1 MPVPQLRP
9 LSLGEILDVAINL
22 CWSRARVLL
31 PLVALVLAPVQL
43 VATLIEVSTPQ
54 PNSGLFG
61 TGDTRDLTPHEV
73 RVYLVGTL
81 AVALLSLIAQ
91 QLTTGA
97 CFKVIADA
105 YLGGRPS
112 VRSALSFVGPRVHS
126 LLWVLLLS
134 TFGAA
139 LALILCLVPGIYLWC
154 CWALALPVLLTENVK
169 GRRALGRSKALV
181 NGTWWRTFGL
191 LLVGFL
197 LAAIANALIVGV
209 SSPLVDRIGRDTL
222 GGVVVAVVFG
232 TVGSALTQPFSA
244 AFVGILYFDLRVRKE
259 GFDLQLLAERMGLP
273 PDSDLP
279 PEALAPAPPPTTPG
293 GGHWPPVPA
302 RPPGQEPAYW
312 PPPPTWWQEQQ
323 GLQPADDPRP
333 DRDDA

>member
-1 MPVPQLRP
+1 VAVPQLRP

-31 PLVALVLAPVQL
+31 PVVAIVLAPVQL
-43 VATLIEVSTPQ
+43 VATLIEVSTPHQ
-54 PNSGLFG
+54 NTGLFG
-61 TGDTRDLTPHEV
+61 TGETRDLSPHEL
-73 RVYLVGTL
+73 RLYLVGTL

-97 CFKVIADA
+97 CFKVVADA

-112 VRSALSFVGPRVHS
+112 VRSAFAFVGPRVHS

-134 TFGAA
+134 TLGAG
-139 LALILCLVPGIYLWC
+139 LAAVLCVVPGVYLWC

-169 GRRALGRSKALV
+169 GRRALGRSRSLV
-181 NGTWWRTFGL
+181 SGTWWRTFGL
-191 LLVGFL
+191 LVVGFL

-209 SSPLVDRIGRDTL
+209 SSPLVDRIGRDTV
-222 GGVVVAVVFG
+222 GGVVVAVLFG
-232 TVGSALTQPFSA
+232 TVASALTQPFAA

-273 PDSDLP
+273 PGSDLP

-293 GGHWPPVPA
+293 GGAWPPVPPRA
-302 RPPGQEPAYW
+302 PGEGPTLW
-312 PPPPTWWQEQQ
+312 PPPPSWWQEQQ
-323 GLQPADDPRP
+323 GQQARPQP
-333 DRDDA
+333 DAEEP